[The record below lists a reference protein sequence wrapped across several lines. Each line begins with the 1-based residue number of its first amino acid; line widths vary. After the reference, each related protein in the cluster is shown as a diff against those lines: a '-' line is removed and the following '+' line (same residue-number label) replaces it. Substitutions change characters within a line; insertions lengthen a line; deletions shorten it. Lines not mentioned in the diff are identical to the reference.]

1 MADFR
6 RKGGLTLAESP
17 ANNATITHES
27 PVNHPCLERRRGEK
41 LYKTFFLDM
50 TNNKNN
56 YCVIMAGGVGSRF
69 WPFSRESKP
78 KQFLDFFG
86 TGRSLLQMTVDRF
99 RPLVPIENVFIV
111 TNVAYKQMILEQIP
125 DLAEGQILCEPARRN
140 TAPCIAYATAH
151 IRAICR
157 RRLGNPSPREFYDR
171 PQDARSSGALHP
183 SREGEQNDDPL
194 GIDWKRPE
202 MQANIVVAASD
213 HLILEEE
220 KFRETISKAFAF
232 VSQNNAIATLGM
244 KPTRPETGYGYIQF
258 VADELNVKLKIKNE
272 ELKIE
277 DGIYPV
283 KTFTEKPNLEMAKVF
298 LESGDF
304 LWNSGIFIWNL
315 KTISEAFRY
324 LLPEVADRFREGELL
339 MGTER
344 EEKFIEEIFPKCP
357 NISIDYGIME
367 KAENVYVLPSSFG
380 WSDLGTWGSL
390 YELSEKDENRNVS
403 LHSKAYFH
411 EAEGN
416 IVVLE
421 PGKVAIVQG
430 VDDMI
435 IAEEQGAL
443 LICKRAEEQRIKQ
456 FVSEL

>member
-1 MADFR
+1 
-6 RKGGLTLAESP
+6 
-17 ANNATITHES
+17 
-27 PVNHPCLERRRGEK
+27 
-41 LYKTFFLDM
+41 
-50 TNNKNN
+50 
-56 YCVIMAGGVGSRF
+56 MAGGVGSRF
-69 WPFSRESKP
+69 WPYSRADKP

-111 TNVAYKQMILEQIP
+111 TNVAYKELILEQVP

-151 IRAICR
+151 IRALCLQR
-157 RRLGNPSPREFYDR
+157 AYGWTKDECKQLEGYTKEGSMKGRKDLPKF
-171 PQDARSSGALHP
+171 QD
-183 SREGEQNDDPL
+183 
-194 GIDWKRPE
+194 IDWTKPE

-220 KFRETISKAFAF
+220 KFRETIRKAFEF
-232 VSQNNAIATLGM
+232 VSHNKAIATLGM
-244 KPTRPETGYGYIQF
+244 TPTRPETGYGYIQF
-258 VADELNVKLKIKNE
+258 VADKLNEFKIQNS
-272 ELKIE
+272 KIQDSE
-277 DGIYPV
+277 IYPV

-315 KTISEAFRY
+315 QTISEAFRY

-339 MGTER
+339 MGTEK
-344 EEKFIEEIFPKCP
+344 EEQFIEEIFPKCP

-367 KAENVYVLPSSFG
+367 KADNVFVLPSSFG

-390 YELSEKDENRNVS
+390 YELSEKDESQNVS
-403 LHSKAYFH
+403 LHSDALFY
-411 EAEGN
+411 EAKGN
-416 IVVLE
+416 VVTLE
-421 PGKVAIVQG
+421 PVKLAVVQG

-435 IAEEQGAL
+435 IAEQKGVL
-443 LICKRAEEQRIKQ
+443 LVCKKAEEQRIKQ
-456 FVSEL
+456 FVADAQVKFEGRYN

>member
-1 MADFR
+1 
-6 RKGGLTLAESP
+6 
-17 ANNATITHES
+17 
-27 PVNHPCLERRRGEK
+27 
-41 LYKTFFLDM
+41 
-50 TNNKNN
+50 
-56 YCVIMAGGVGSRF
+56 MAGGVGSRF
-69 WPFSRESKP
+69 WPYSREEKP

-99 RPLVPIENVFIV
+99 RPIVPIENVFIV
-111 TNVAYKQMILEQIP
+111 TNVAYKQIILEQIP
-125 DLAEGQILCEPARRN
+125 DLSEVQILCEPARRN

-151 IRAICR
+151 IRALC
-157 RRLGNPSPREFYDR
+157 LQKAYGYTPEEQGYAKDGSVKGGTTGSKLPSYLE
-171 PQDARSSGALHP
+171 
-183 SREGEQNDDPL
+183 
-194 GIDWKRPE
+194 IDWNKPE

-220 KFRETISKAFAF
+220 KFRRAILKAFDF
-232 VSQNNAIATLGM
+232 VSRNKAICTLGM
-244 KPTRPETGYGYIQF
+244 QPTRPETGYGYIQF
-258 VADELNVKLKIKNE
+258 VADKSDDKLKIKNE
-272 ELKIE
+272 KLKIE

-315 KTISEAFRY
+315 QTISEAFRY

-339 MGTER
+339 MGTDK
-344 EEKFIEEIFPKCP
+344 EEDFIEQIFPKCP

-367 KAENVYVLPSSFG
+367 KANNVFVLPSSFG

-390 YELSEKDENRNVS
+390 YELSEKDENGNVS
-403 LHSKAYFH
+403 LHS
-411 EAEGN
+411 EAHFYEAKGN

-421 PGKVAIVQG
+421 SGKKAIVQG

-435 IAEEQGAL
+435 IAEEKGAL
-443 LICKRAEEQRIKQ
+443 LVCKKAEEQRIKQ

>member
-1 MADFR
+1 
-6 RKGGLTLAESP
+6 
-17 ANNATITHES
+17 
-27 PVNHPCLERRRGEK
+27 
-41 LYKTFFLDM
+41 
-50 TNNKNN
+50 
-56 YCVIMAGGVGSRF
+56 MAGGIGSRF
-69 WPFSRESKP
+69 WPYSRENKP

-99 RPLVPIENVFIV
+99 RPIVPIENMFIV
-111 TNVAYKQMILEQIP
+111 TNVAYKQIIMEQVP
-125 DLAEGQILCEPARRN
+125 DLKEVQILCEPARRN

-151 IRAICR
+151 IRALCLQKAYGYTQKEQGFAKDGSIKGGTTGSK
-157 RRLGNPSPREFYDR
+157 LPSYLE
-171 PQDARSSGALHP
+171 
-183 SREGEQNDDPL
+183 
-194 GIDWKRPE
+194 IDWNKPE

-220 KFRETISKAFAF
+220 KFRETISKAFAY
-232 VSQNNAIATLGM
+232 VSQNNDIATLGM

-421 PGKVAIVQG
+421 PGKIAIVQG

>member
-1 MADFR
+1 
-6 RKGGLTLAESP
+6 
-17 ANNATITHES
+17 
-27 PVNHPCLERRRGEK
+27 
-41 LYKTFFLDM
+41 M
-50 TNNKNN
+50 TNNQNN

-151 IRAICR
+151 IRAICLKR
-157 RRLGNPSPREFYDR
+157 AGLTAAN
-171 PQDARSSGALHP
+171 QDWS
-183 SREGEQNDDPL
+183 
-194 GIDWKRPE
+194 RPE

-220 KFRETISKAFAF
+220 KFLDTIRKAFEF
-232 VSQNNAIATLGM
+232 VSQHDAIATLGM
-244 KPTRPETGYGYIQF
+244 TPTRPETGYGYIQF
-258 VADELNVKLKIKNE
+258 IKDDIEEVESLKLKVERSSQVGEFK
-272 ELKIE
+272 
-277 DGIYPV
+277 DIYPV

-339 MGTER
+339 MGTDK
-344 EEKFIEEIFPKCP
+344 EEDFIEEIFPKCP

-367 KAENVYVLPSSFG
+367 KADNVFVLPSSFG

-390 YELSEKDENRNVS
+390 YELSEKDENLNVS
-403 LHSKAYFH
+403 LHSRALFH

-430 VDDMI
+430 VNDMI
-435 IAEEQGAL
+435 IAEQDGAL

-456 FVSEL
+456 FVEEL

>member
-1 MADFR
+1 M
-6 RKGGLTLAESP
+6 T
-17 ANNATITHES
+17 
-27 PVNHPCLERRRGEK
+27 EK
-41 LYKTFFLDM
+41 R
-50 TNNKNN
+50 NN

-69 WPFSRESKP
+69 WPYSREEKP

-111 TNVAYKQMILEQIP
+111 TNVAYKRLILEQVP
-125 DLAEGQILCEPARRN
+125 DLSEGQILCEPARRN

-151 IRAICR
+151 IRALCLQR
-157 RRLGNPSPREFYDR
+157 AYGYTS
-171 PQDARSSGALHP
+171 
-183 SREGEQNDDPL
+183 EQGYTKDGKVKGGSETSQLPNYLD
-194 GIDWKRPE
+194 IDWSKPE

-220 KFRETISKAFAF
+220 KFRETISKAFDF
-232 VSQNNAIATLGM
+232 VSRNKAICTLGM
-244 KPTRPETGYGYIQF
+244 QPTRPETGYGYIQF
-258 VADELNVKLKIKNE
+258 INERSQSELNDAAELPIAAPTALNE
-272 ELKIE
+272 
-277 DGIYPV
+277 GIYPV

-315 KTISEAFRY
+315 QTISEAFRY

-339 MGTER
+339 MGTEQ
-344 EEKFIEEIFPKCP
+344 EEQFIEEMFPKCP
-357 NISIDYGIME
+357 SISIDYGIME
-367 KAENVYVLPSSFG
+367 KANNVYVIPSSFG

-390 YELSEKDENRNVS
+390 YELSEKDENGNVS
-403 LHSKAYFH
+403 LHSETHFYDAK
-411 EAEGN
+411 GN

-421 PGKVAIVQG
+421 AGKTAIVQG
-430 VDDMI
+430 VEDMI
-435 IAEEQGAL
+435 IVEQDGKL
-443 LICKRAEEQRIKQ
+443 LVCKKREEQRIKQ

>member
-1 MADFR
+1 MGMKD
-6 RKGGLTLAESP
+6 
-17 ANNATITHES
+17 
-27 PVNHPCLERRRGEK
+27 
-41 LYKTFFLDM
+41 
-50 TNNKNN
+50 NN

-69 WPFSRESKP
+69 WPFSREEKP

-99 RPLVPIENVFIV
+99 RPIVPIENMFIV
-111 TNVAYKQMILEQIP
+111 TNIAYKQLIMEQVP
-125 DLAEGQILCEPARRN
+125 DIKESQILCEPARRN

-151 IRAICR
+151 IRALCLR
-157 RRLGNPSPREFYDR
+157 RAGLTAAN
-171 PQDARSSGALHP
+171 QDW
-183 SREGEQNDDPL
+183 SRE
-194 GIDWKRPE
+194 E
-202 MQANIVVAASD
+202 MKANIVVAASD

-220 KFRETISKAFAF
+220 KFRQTILKAFDF
-232 VSQNNAIATLGM
+232 VSQNKAICTLGM
-244 KPTRPETGYGYIQF
+244 QPTRPETGYGYIQYLKDRC
-258 VADELNVKLKIKNE
+258 ADGTQTN
-272 ELKIE
+272 

-315 KTISEAFRY
+315 QTISEAFRY

-339 MGTER
+339 MGTDK
-344 EEKFIEEIFPKCP
+344 EEDFIEEMFPKCP

-367 KAENVYVLPSSFG
+367 KADNVYVMPSSFG

-390 YELSEKDENRNVS
+390 YELSEKDENGNVS
-403 LHSKAYFH
+403 LHSEAHFH
-411 EAEGN
+411 EAKGN

-421 PGKVAIVQG
+421 KGKKAIVQG
-430 VDDMI
+430 VEDMI
-435 IAEEQGAL
+435 IVEEKGAL
-443 LICKRAEEQRIKQ
+443 LVCKKAEEQRIKQ

>member
-1 MADFR
+1 MY
-6 RKGGLTLAESP
+6 S
-17 ANNATITHES
+17 
-27 PVNHPCLERRRGEK
+27 VNG
-41 LYKTFFLDM
+41 
-50 TNNKNN
+50 NN

-69 WPFSRESKP
+69 WPFSRADKP

-99 RPLVPIENVFIV
+99 RPLVPVENMFIV
-111 TNVAYKQMILEQIP
+111 TNVAYKQMILQQIP
-125 DLAEGQILCEPARRN
+125 DIPEGNILCEPARRN

-151 IRAICR
+151 IRALCLKR
-157 RRLGNPSPREFYDR
+157 AGLTAAN
-171 PQDARSSGALHP
+171 QDWS
-183 SREGEQNDDPL
+183 
-194 GIDWKRPE
+194 RPE

-213 HLILEEE
+213 HLILEED
-220 KFRETISKAFAF
+220 KFRATIQKAFDFASRNK
-232 VSQNNAIATLGM
+232 VICTLGM
-244 KPTRPETGYGYIQF
+244 TPTRPETGYGYIQY
-258 VADELNVKLKIKNE
+258 IKSTINNQQST
-272 ELKIE
+272 IP

-315 KTISEAFRY
+315 QTISEAFRY

-339 MGTER
+339 MGTDK
-344 EEKFIEEIFPKCP
+344 EEDFIEVIFPKCP

-367 KAENVYVLPSSFG
+367 KADNVYVIPSSFG

-390 YELSEKDENRNVS
+390 YELSEKDENGNVS
-403 LHSKAYFH
+403 LHSETHYY

-430 VDDMI
+430 VNDMI
-435 IAEEQGAL
+435 IVEERGAL
-443 LICKRAEEQRIKQ
+443 LVCKKAEEQRIKE
-456 FVSEL
+456 FTNSFT

>member
-1 MADFR
+1 MNTSEQMN
-6 RKGGLTLAESP
+6 RKKG
-17 ANNATITHES
+17 
-27 PVNHPCLERRRGEK
+27 
-41 LYKTFFLDM
+41 
-50 TNNKNN
+50 NN

-69 WPFSRESKP
+69 WPYSREEKP

-99 RPLVPIENVFIV
+99 RPIVPIENMFIV
-111 TNVAYKQMILEQIP
+111 TNVMYKQMILEQVP
-125 DLAEGQILCEPARRN
+125 DLKEGQILCEPARRN

-151 IRAICR
+151 IRALC
-157 RRLGNPSPREFYDR
+157 LQKAYGLTKDECTKYEGYTKEGSMKGNKTLPRYQE
-171 PQDARSSGALHP
+171 
-183 SREGEQNDDPL
+183 
-194 GIDWKRPE
+194 IDWKKPE

-220 KFRETISKAFAF
+220 KFRQTIEKAFDF
-232 VSQNNAIATLGM
+232 VAENNAICTLGM
-244 KPTRPETGYGYIQF
+244 RPTRPETGYGYIQYINERSQS
-258 VADELNVKLKIKNE
+258 ELNDGMSAAKPLN
-272 ELKIE
+272 

-315 KTISEAFRY
+315 QTISEAFRY

-344 EEKFIEEIFPKCP
+344 EEKFIEEMFPKCP
-357 NISIDYGIME
+357 SISIDYGIME

-390 YELSEKDENRNVS
+390 YELSEKDAQRNVS
-403 LHSKAYFH
+403 LHSDVHFYDAT
-411 EAEGN
+411 GN

-421 PGKVAIVQG
+421 PGKKVIVQG

-435 IAEEQGAL
+435 IAEQGGAL
-443 LICKRAEEQRIKQ
+443 LVCKKAEEQRIKQ

>member
-1 MADFR
+1 
-6 RKGGLTLAESP
+6 
-17 ANNATITHES
+17 
-27 PVNHPCLERRRGEK
+27 
-41 LYKTFFLDM
+41 
-50 TNNKNN
+50 
-56 YCVIMAGGVGSRF
+56 MAGGVGSRF
-69 WPFSRESKP
+69 WPYSREEKP

-99 RPLVPIENVFIV
+99 RPIVPIENVFIV
-111 TNVAYKQMILEQIP
+111 TNVAYKQIILEQIP
-125 DLAEGQILCEPARRN
+125 DLSEGQILCEPARRN

-151 IRAICR
+151 IRALC
-157 RRLGNPSPREFYDR
+157 LQKAYGYTPEEQGYAKDGSVKGGTTGSKLPSYLE
-171 PQDARSSGALHP
+171 
-183 SREGEQNDDPL
+183 
-194 GIDWKRPE
+194 IDWNKPE

-220 KFRETISKAFAF
+220 KFRQAILKAFDF
-232 VSQNNAIATLGM
+232 VSRNKAICTLGM
-244 KPTRPETGYGYIQF
+244 QPTRPETGYGYIQF
-258 VADELNVKLKIKNE
+258 VADKSDDKLKIKNE
-272 ELKIE
+272 KLKIE

-315 KTISEAFRY
+315 QTISEAFRY

-339 MGTER
+339 MGTDK
-344 EEKFIEEIFPKCP
+344 EEDFIEQIFPKCP

-367 KAENVYVLPSSFG
+367 KANNVFVLPSSFG

-390 YELSEKDENRNVS
+390 YELSEKDKNGNVS
-403 LHSKAYFH
+403 LHS
-411 EAEGN
+411 EAHFYEAKGN

-421 PGKVAIVQG
+421 SGKKAIVQG

-435 IAEEQGAL
+435 IAEEKGAL
-443 LICKRAEEQRIKQ
+443 LVCKKAEEQRIKQ

>member
-1 MADFR
+1 
-6 RKGGLTLAESP
+6 
-17 ANNATITHES
+17 
-27 PVNHPCLERRRGEK
+27 
-41 LYKTFFLDM
+41 M
-50 TNNKNN
+50 TKKENN

-69 WPFSRESKP
+69 WPYSREEKP

-99 RPLVPIENVFIV
+99 RPIVPIENVFIV
-111 TNVAYKQMILEQIP
+111 TNVAYKQIILEQIP
-125 DLAEGQILCEPARRN
+125 DLSEGQILCEPARRN

-151 IRAICR
+151 IRALC
-157 RRLGNPSPREFYDR
+157 LQKAYGYTPEEQGYAKDGSVKGSTTGSKLPSYME
-171 PQDARSSGALHP
+171 
-183 SREGEQNDDPL
+183 
-194 GIDWKRPE
+194 IDWNKPE

-220 KFRETISKAFAF
+220 KFRQAILKAFDF
-232 VSQNNAIATLGM
+232 VSRNKAICTLGM
-244 KPTRPETGYGYIQF
+244 QPTRPETGYGYIQY
-258 VADELNVKLKIKNE
+258 LNNPTPALPTRE
-272 ELKIE
+272 GETCCP

-315 KTISEAFRY
+315 QTISEAFRY

-339 MGTER
+339 MGTEK
-344 EEKFIEEIFPKCP
+344 EEDFIEQIFPKCP

-367 KAENVYVLPSSFG
+367 KANNVFVLPSSFG

-390 YELSEKDENRNVS
+390 YELSEKDENGNVS
-403 LHSKAYFH
+403 LHS
-411 EAEGN
+411 EAHFYEAKGN

-421 PGKVAIVQG
+421 SGKKAIVQG

-435 IAEEQGAL
+435 IAEEKGAL
-443 LICKRAEEQRIKQ
+443 LVCKKAEEQRIKQ

>member
-1 MADFR
+1 MMVD
-6 RKGGLTLAESP
+6 K
-17 ANNATITHES
+17 NQ
-27 PVNHPCLERRRGEK
+27 
-41 LYKTFFLDM
+41 
-50 TNNKNN
+50 NN

-69 WPFSRESKP
+69 WPFSRENKP

-151 IRAICR
+151 IRALCLQKAYGLTKDESKQFEGFTKEGKIKG
-157 RRLGNPSPREFYDR
+157 GNSSLPNY
-171 PQDARSSGALHP
+171 QD
-183 SREGEQNDDPL
+183 
-194 GIDWKRPE
+194 IDWSKPE

-421 PGKVAIVQG
+421 PGKIAIVQG

-443 LICKRAEEQRIKQ
+443 LICKKAEEQRIKQ
-456 FVSEL
+456 FVGEL